1 MIHTIIVGAGVSGLV
16 AAIEL
21 EKAGYTPTILEAT
34 DRVGGRIRT
43 DILHGFPADHG
54 FQVLL
59 TQYPEAQRY
68 LDLDKL
74 NLISFLPG
82 SVIYKNGKA
91 QTIGDPLR
99 NFSFLW
105 PTIMANSGTW
115 LDKLLI
121 VKLTIKLK
129 KKNIDAIF
137 RSPEKT
143 TQLYL
148 QDFGFSPR
156 IIHDFFQPF
165 FAGIYLEE
173 NLTTSS
179 RMFEFVYKMFGMGNA
194 ALPRNGMQAIP
205 QQLLNQLT
213 KTTVRYNEEV
223 QNIEPHKIMLK
234 SGEVM
239 KAEHIIIAT
248 DSSLFLPN
256 TTRTT
261 HTWKSCINLYFEAS
275 KSVLNSAIIGLVPSN
290 EILINNFHFL
300 NDIYDSHSYTGA
312 IVSVTVVNDQGLC
325 DDKLQER
332 VQQELKNYCNINV
345 EKHLKTHRIQKALP
359 QHSSLLYAPTAD
371 QVNLGNGIYCC
382 GDYLAN
388 GSLNAAMA
396 SGRIA
401 AEQVLAKIDK
411 HLAL

>member
-1 MIHTIIVGAGVSGLV
+1 MIHTIIVGAGVSGLI

-21 EKAGYTPTILEAT
+21 EKAGYQPTILEAT
-34 DRVGGRIRT
+34 DRIGGRVKT
-43 DILHGFPADHG
+43 DILHGYPADHG

-59 TQYPEAQRY
+59 TQYPEVQRY

-91 QTIGDPLR
+91 QTIGDPQR

-105 PTIMANSGTW
+105 PTILANSGTW

-121 VKLTIKLK
+121 LKLTNKLK

-137 RSPEKT
+137 KSPEKT
-143 TQLYL
+143 TRHYL
-148 QDFGFSPR
+148 EDFGFSTR
-156 IIHDFFQPF
+156 IIHNFFQPF

-173 NLTTSS
+173 NLNTSS
-179 RMFEFVYKMFGMGNA
+179 RMFEFVYKMFGTGLA

-205 QQLLNQLT
+205 KQLLGRLT
-213 KTTVRYNEEV
+213 KTTVRFNEEV
-223 QNIEPHKIMLK
+223 KYIEPQKIVLK
-234 SGEVM
+234 SGVVLE
-239 KAEHIIIAT
+239 AEHIIIAT
-248 DSSLFLPN
+248 DPTSFLPN
-256 TTRTT
+256 TIRKT
-261 HTWKSCINLYFEAS
+261 HEWKSCVNLYFEAS

-290 EILINNFHFL
+290 DVLINNFHFL
-300 NDIYDSHSYTGA
+300 NDLFDNPTHTGA
-312 IVSVTVVNDQGLC
+312 IVSVTVINDHGLC
-325 DDKLQER
+325 DDELQMQ
-332 VQQELKNYCNINV
+332 VQKELKNYCNITV
-345 EKHLKTHRIQKALP
+345 GKHLKTHRIQKALP
-359 QHSSLLYAPTAD
+359 QHNTLLYAPTAE
-371 QVNLGNGIYCC
+371 QVNLSNGIYCC

-401 AEQVLAKIDK
+401 AEQVLTKMQN
-411 HLAL
+411 